1 MGDAPHAWH
10 EPWAAVILLLLL
22 RLVLVLLHGRPAIL
36 KCERLHLLRRH
47 GPASTMVALHSCSD
61 GSPGFRP

>member
-10 EPWAAVILLLLL
+10 DPWVAVILLLLL

-36 KCERLHLLRRH
+36 ICGRLHLLRTH
-47 GPASTMVALHSCSD
+47 GPASAMIALQSCFHN
-61 GSPGFRP
+61 SPCVRP